1 MLIYIS
7 CLIIFL
13 INLGYIYIK
22 YIKKKEKKE
31 YSTWYKISETKYITE
46 NQELLNTI
54 FKKQGF
60 NCNCWTNE
68 SINAYKNSDECG
80 KEGLISFHKLVYH
93 TKK

>member
-1 MLIYIS
+1 MFIYII

-13 INLGYIYIK
+13 INLAYMAK
-22 YIKKKEKKE
+22 YSKEKRTFK
-31 YSTWYKISETKYITE
+31 TWYDNIPNTRFVPE
-46 NQELLNTI
+46 NEKLLSTI

-60 NCNCWTNE
+60 DCNCWTNE
-68 SINAYKNSDECG
+68 SIKAYKNSDECG